1 MSKYV
6 HFKAVLQSTF
16 SAFLLQI
23 HKVILISQEKLN
35 LNIIQIRLLY
45 LDLPKTS
52 QHWFRICLFYH
63 SKWAAQFQHPGSGR
77 LFWGFFFAL
86 LLKQVAQMHHITTLP
101 NFTWTTGCPGLC
113 PWSPSLLACSDGKAH
128 SVECES
134 ALGGPP
140 CSPGVTSPSA
150 SQNHSGF
157 HSPL

>member
-1 MSKYV
+1 MLFLMFLEV
-6 HFKAVLQSTF
+6 FETLQVLQSTF

-35 LNIIQIRLLY
+35 LNIVQMRLLY
-45 LDLPKTS
+45 LDLPKTN

-63 SKWAAQFQHPGSGR
+63 SKWAAQFQHPSSG
-77 LFWGFFFAL
+77 GFFL
-86 LLKQVAQMHHITTLP
+86 HMHHITTLP

-113 PWSPSLLACSDGKAH
+113 PWSPSLLACSDGRAH

>member
-1 MSKYV
+1 MFLEV
-6 HFKAVLQSTF
+6 FKTLQVLQSTF

-35 LNIIQIRLLY
+35 LNIVQMRLFY
-45 LDLPKTS
+45 LDLPKTN
-52 QHWFRICLFYH
+52 QHWFRIYVFFITLNEQH
-63 SKWAAQFQHPGSGR
+63 SFILAVEGC
-77 LFWGFFFAL
+77 FFAL

-113 PWSPSLLACSDGKAH
+113 PWSPSLLACSDGRAH